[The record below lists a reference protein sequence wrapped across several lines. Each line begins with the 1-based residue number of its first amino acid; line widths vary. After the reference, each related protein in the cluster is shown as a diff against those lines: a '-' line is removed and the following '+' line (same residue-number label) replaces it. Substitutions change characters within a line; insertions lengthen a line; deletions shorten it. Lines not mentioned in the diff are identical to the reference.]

1 MCEWKECDKI
11 VPYEAERHWSCE
23 LCRLKV
29 TGIQI
34 CVYVFINVEIMLLEH
49 QISKQTKR
57 ICIFFDR

>member
-1 MCEWKECDKI
+1 